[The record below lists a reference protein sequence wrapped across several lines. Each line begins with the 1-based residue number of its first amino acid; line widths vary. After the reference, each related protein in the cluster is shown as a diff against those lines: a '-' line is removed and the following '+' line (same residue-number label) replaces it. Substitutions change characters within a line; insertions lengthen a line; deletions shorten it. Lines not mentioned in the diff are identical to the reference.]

1 MEAVGVGG
9 ATISPSPRSILT
21 NQLTLTEPGGVDYAQ
36 HITTPQISRPSYGPV
51 AHGSCV
57 EKRTLAFILMMPR
70 PLSAEAIA

>member
-9 ATISPSPRSILT
+9 VTISPPTPILT
-21 NQLTLTEPGGVDYAQ
+21 NQLTLTEPGEADYAQ
-36 HITTPQISRPSYGPV
+36 HIITPQILRPSYGPV